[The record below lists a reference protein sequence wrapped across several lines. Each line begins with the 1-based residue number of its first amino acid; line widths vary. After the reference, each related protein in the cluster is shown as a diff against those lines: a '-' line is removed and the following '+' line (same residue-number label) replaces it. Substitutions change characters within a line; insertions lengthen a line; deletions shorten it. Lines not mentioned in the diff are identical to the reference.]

1 MVQSWSTNRSRAQL
15 DTLLG
20 ATRVAYFLA
29 VTGYF
34 HGGNTGSNPVGDA
47 KFFQQVTVSPGP
59 FFRHK
64 KGTIRVANANSL
76 RSRAGV
82 FAGIMPL
89 EVGTN

>member
-1 MVQSWSTNRSRAQL
+1 LEIAIRAFDFCYLQL
-15 DTLLG
+15 P
-20 ATRVAYFLA
+20 V
-29 VTGYF
+29 F

-47 KFFQQVTVSPGP
+47 KFFQQVTVSPCP

-64 KGTIRVANANSL
+64 KGTIRVANAKSL

>member
-1 MVQSWSTNRSRAQL
+1 MVQSWSTNRYQPL
-15 DTLLG
+15 PNTLLG
-20 ATRVAYFLA
+20 ATRI
-29 VTGYF
+29 F

-64 KGTIRVANANSL
+64 KGTIRVANAKSL